1 MSEERGFN
9 PWNRDWVKPEEA
21 CGVLD
26 QQKGIYKLTFS
37 GYLGMEKA
45 SSRKEVWVTDGVTVV
60 LGENSF
66 VVFEINIYVRGVDKL
81 ELPKILESKIKEAIS
96 VLRGGKVSI
105 RVEERRW
112 LRRKWVDRIA
122 RDEYNLFFLVEAIEF
137 LINQGELGNN
147 FDSLYLDIPEPD

>member
-1 MSEERGFN
+1 
-9 PWNRDWVKPEEA
+9 
-21 CGVLD
+21 
-26 QQKGIYKLTFS
+26 
-37 GYLGMEKA
+37 MENA
-45 SSRKEVWVTDGVTVV
+45 SSRKEAWVTDGVTVV

-66 VVFEINIYVRGVDKL
+66 VVFEINIDVRGVGKL

-96 VLRGGKVSI
+96 VLRDGKVSI

-112 LRRKWVDRIA
+112 LRRRRVDRIA